1 MNVKK
6 TFSFSDVRV
15 INKLEEIRWHGGN
28 MSQYVSNLILNDIKS
43 EQNKFTA
50 DEIMAMIREI
60 VINESTNVGESR
72 KDEVKIKNNESQ
84 LNDLMMSI
92 LDE

>member
-6 TFSFSDVRV
+6 TFSFADARV
-15 INKLEEIRWHGGN
+15 INKLEEVRWNGGN

-50 DEIMAMIREI
+50 DEIIAMMREI
-60 VINESTNVGESR
+60 VINESANTPIKN
-72 KDEVKIKNNESQ
+72 DNKIKNDSSQ
-84 LNDLMMSI
+84 LNNLMMSI

>member
-15 INKLEEIRWHGGN
+15 INKLEEIRWHRGN

>member
-50 DEIMAMIREI
+50 DEIMAMMREMI
-60 VINESTNVGESR
+60 INESVDVKTHT
-72 KDEVKIKNNESQ
+72 KDEYKVKNNETQ